1 MTQKGLMI
9 KRQIGKLEFLKL
21 KKKNYASRDRTKKM
35 KRNATGREEIV
46 TNMYLIRDLNLKYI
60 KTNFLVNVSP
70 RNLYRWSIYMKRS
83 SISSFSHQQNKKEK
97 THNGISLYT
106 H

>member
-1 MTQKGLMI
+1 
-9 KRQIGKLEFLKL
+9 
-21 KKKNYASRDRTKKM
+21 M

-70 RNLYRWSIYMKRS
+70 RNLYRWSIY
-83 SISSFSHQQNKKEK
+83 I
-97 THNGISLYT
+97 
-106 H
+106 